1 MASPRKRE
9 ANKNGLGQMR
19 LGGSRLVPKSF
30 VPVTLMNVTTEA
42 EAISELTKFANAGDP
57 QAKTILDLLG
67 RHSLN
72 ELIVEGIVRLS

>member
-1 MASPRKRE
+1 MASPKKRE
-9 ANKNGLGQMR
+9 ANKKGLGQMR

-30 VPVTLMNVTTEA
+30 VPVTLMNVKTEA
-42 EAISELTKFANAGDP
+42 DAMSQLREFANAGDP

-72 ELIVEGIVRLS
+72 DLIVEGIVRLS